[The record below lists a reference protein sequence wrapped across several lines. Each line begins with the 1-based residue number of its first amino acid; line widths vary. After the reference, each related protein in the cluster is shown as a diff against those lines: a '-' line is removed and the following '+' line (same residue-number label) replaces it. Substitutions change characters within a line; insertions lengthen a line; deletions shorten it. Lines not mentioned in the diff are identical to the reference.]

1 MIIGEQ
7 MKILLKSA
15 KITML
20 VLLSLVVLFGITY
33 AVLPKGPRDLMEF
46 DDPYHV
52 SRTSVTSSN
61 HMASTGTPWATET
74 AIAIMDDGG
83 NAFDAAAGALLVL
96 NVTIPQAASF
106 PGVSPLM
113 IYDAETQTVRSYIG
127 AGTAPQNAT
136 IDLFTSK
143 GHDTVPKLDILAQL
157 LPASPDMI
165 IALLQDYGTMSFTE
179 IASYAIE
186 IARVGFPIH
195 SMMLHDLNF
204 SVFERIGF
212 GIIMPYNA
220 STYLKGD
227 WWRPLNHK
235 DRFTFPDLAD
245 TFEAMGEAEQN
256 ALFLGRTR
264 NEALEA
270 VRDYFYK
277 GEIADKIIA
286 LHEEKGGLFTKE
298 DLANYQGGWE
308 EPLVGHFGEYT
319 FYANDT
325 WSQGAVLPMAMQIL
339 EGIDLVSMG
348 HNSPLYI
355 HTVTQAIELA
365 MADKEAYFGDPAF
378 VDVPIEGLLSKEYA
392 DARRSLIT
400 TDTAFGE
407 MAPHGNPFDY
417 QTFLGKKTVSNVD
430 ARRYLNAKEEKK
442 IGKDTSYIAI
452 IDRFGNAVSMTP
464 SDFPESPMV
473 DGTGLT
479 LGIRMTQFR
488 LDESHPS
495 ALEPGK
501 RPTITPNASIVF
513 KDGEF
518 YMTYGTPGGD
528 MQVQALVQVFL
539 NHVVFGMDIQ
549 EAIEA
554 PRFRSLNWP
563 DSFAPHAYYPGTI
576 RLEESLYL
584 THKEPLE
591 ALGYIVEKQDLWDP
605 EFGGVCA
612 IIQDYQNNQLIGGA
626 DPRQLSWAIGK

>member
-1 MIIGEQ
+1 
-7 MKILLKSA
+7 MKILLK
-15 KITML
+15 ITKTAIITL
-20 VLLSLVVLFGITY
+20 VTIIALFGITY

-46 DDPYHV
+46 EDPYHV
-52 SRTSVTSSN
+52 SRNQVVGEN
-61 HMASTGTPWATET
+61 YMASTGTPWATET
-74 AIAIMDDGG
+74 AIAIMEDGG

-113 IYDAETQTVRSYIG
+113 IYDAQAQIVRSYIG
-127 AGTAPQNAT
+127 AGTAPSNAT
-136 IDLFTSK
+136 IDLFKSK

-165 IALLQDYGTMSFTE
+165 IALLQEYGTMSFTE
-179 IASYAIE
+179 IAEYAIR
-186 IARVGFPIH
+186 IARDGFPIH

-220 STYLKGD
+220 STYLKGE

-235 DRFTFPDLAD
+235 DRFTFPNLAD
-245 TFEAMGEAEQN
+245 TFQAMSEAEQN
-256 ALFLGRTR
+256 ALFLGKSRI
-264 NEALEA
+264 EALDA

-277 GEIADKIIA
+277 GEIAEKIIT
-286 LHEEKGGLFTKE
+286 LHEEKGGLFIKE

-308 EPLVGHFGEYT
+308 EPLVGTFNEYT
-319 FYANDT
+319 FFANDT

-392 DARRSLIT
+392 ATRRDLIT
-400 TDTAFGE
+400 ADTAFGK
-407 MAPHGNPFDY
+407 MAPYGNPFEY
-417 QTFLGKKTVSNVD
+417 QTFLGNRTVSNIDVK
-430 ARRYLNAKEEKK
+430 RYLDAKEEKK

-473 DGTGLT
+473 EGTGLT

-495 ALEPGK
+495 SLQPGK

-518 YMTYGTPGGD
+518 YMTFGTPGGD

-576 RLEESLYL
+576 RLEASLFL
-584 THKEPLE
+584 THRE
-591 ALGYIVEKQDLWDP
+591 ALETLGYKVEKQVQWDP

-612 IIQDYQNNQLIGGA
+612 IIQDYQNSQLVGGA

>member
-1 MIIGEQ
+1 
-7 MKILLKSA
+7 MKVLVKTI
-15 KITML
+15 KITL
-20 VLLSLVVLFGITY
+20 IIIFGFIFIFGVLY
-33 AVLPKGPRDLMEF
+33 AVLPKGPRDLMDF

-52 SRTSVTSSN
+52 SRFSVTSQN
-61 HMASTGTPWATET
+61 HMAATGTPWATES
-74 AIAIMDDGG
+74 AIDVMDNGG
-83 NAFDAAAGALLVL
+83 NAFDAAAAALLVL

-106 PGVSPLM
+106 PGVSPMM
-113 IYDAETQTVRSYIG
+113 IYDAAAQTVRSYIG

-136 IDLFTSK
+136 IDFFTSK
-143 GHDTVPKLDILAQL
+143 GYETVPKLNILAQL

-179 IASYAIE
+179 IASYAIQ
-186 IARVGFPIH
+186 IAREGFPIH

-220 STYLKGD
+220 SVYLKGE
-227 WWRPLNHK
+227 WYRPLNHK
-235 DRFTFPDLAD
+235 DRFTIPDLAD
-245 TFEAMGEAEQN
+245 TFEAMSQAEQT
-256 ALFLGRTR
+256 ALLEGKSRIQ
-264 NEALEA
+264 ALEA

-277 GEIADKIIA
+277 GEIADQILE
-286 LHEEKGGLFTKE
+286 LHEKKGGLFTRE
-298 DLANYQGGWE
+298 DLANYRGGWE
-308 EPLVGHFGEYT
+308 EPLVGSFNEYT

-339 EGIDLVSMG
+339 EGIDLKAMG
-348 HNSPLYI
+348 HNSPQYI
-355 HTVTQAIELA
+355 HTVSQAIELA

-378 VDVPIEGLLSKEYA
+378 VDVPIEGLLSQDYA
-392 DARRSLIT
+392 ASRRALISI
-400 TDTAFGE
+400 DQAFGE
-407 MAPHGNPFDY
+407 MAPYGNPYDFE
-417 QTFLGKKTVSNVD
+417 TFVGTKTISQVD
-430 ARRYLNAKEEKK
+430 VRKYLSANDEKK

-452 IDRFGNAVSMTP
+452 VDGFGNAVSMTP

-473 DGTGLT
+473 KDTGLT

-488 LDESHPS
+488 LDETHPS

-513 KDGEF
+513 KNGEF

-563 DSFAPHAYYPGTI
+563 DSFAPHAYFPGTI
-576 RLEESLYL
+576 RLEDRLYNL
-584 THKEPLE
+584 HKNALE
-591 ALGYIVEKQDLWDP
+591 AMGYRVQREDLWDP
-605 EFGGVCA
+605 QFGGVCA
-612 IIQDYQNNQLIGGA
+612 IIKNPQTNLLIGGA